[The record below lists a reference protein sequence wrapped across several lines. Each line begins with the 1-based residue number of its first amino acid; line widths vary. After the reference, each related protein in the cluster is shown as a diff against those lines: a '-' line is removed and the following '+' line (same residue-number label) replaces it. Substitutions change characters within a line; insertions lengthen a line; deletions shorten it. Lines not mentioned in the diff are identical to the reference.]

1 MKSVLIKIKYD
12 NTHRKVSIYLNH
24 SLISM
29 PPQHTLKLTAMTTAY
44 QHGLIMV
51 THKLQIHKL
60 KLGADASIQNTSCL
74 HKCPHRIFKLGP
86 WVLAWGSS
94 KVDAALLNHFGF
106 RTFAPIKRL
115 TQIDGIDELPV

>member
-1 MKSVLIKIKYD
+1 
-12 NTHRKVSIYLNH
+12 
-24 SLISM
+24 
-29 PPQHTLKLTAMTTAY
+29 MTTAY

-74 HKCPHRIFKLGP
+74 RKCPHRIFKLEP

-94 KVDAALLNHFGF
+94 KVDAALLSHFGF

-115 TQIDGIDELPV
+115 TQIDELPV